1 MDTNGWKEL
10 AAQLRVDSIRSTT
23 AAGSGHPTS
32 SMSAADLVAVLIAD
46 HLRTDVAD
54 PKSLANDRFILSK
67 GHAAPVLY
75 AAFKAIGAIDDEE
88 LLSLRK
94 MGSPVQGHPAPV
106 PEMPWVDVATGSL
119 GQGLPI
125 GLGMALAMR
134 LDGAPGRVWCLMG
147 DSETAEGSV
156 WEAMA
161 AASYHGVDNLICI
174 IDMNRLGQ
182 RGPTMLEWDGDT
194 YVRRAQSFGW
204 LALEVDGHDVGAIDE
219 TYRAAEAADGP
230 VMIVARTEKGHGVS
244 FLADQEGWHG
254 KALDAK
260 QAEQAIAELGGER
273 SIVVTPP
280 SPEAFKPVQ
289 LGELTAAPAPTYPEG
304 IPTRKAFGETL
315 AWLAGHRPDLV
326 VLDGEVGNSTHTEDF
341 QAVAPERFFQ
351 MYIAEQAMVGAQV
364 GMQALGK
371 AAFSATFGA
380 FYTRAQ
386 DFVRMAAV
394 SRANLKLCG
403 SHAGVSIG
411 EDGPSQMAL
420 EDLAAMRAVHG
431 STVLYPADGN
441 STVKLVT
448 AMCDLEGISYLRT
461 TREKTPMLY
470 GPDEEF
476 PIGGSKTLRRSAEDR
491 VTLVGAG
498 ITLIES
504 LAAADA
510 LEAEGTHVRVID
522 LYSVKPVDA
531 QTLREALI
539 ETGLIVTVE
548 DHWPEGGI
556 GDAVLDALASAGDIA
571 GRIVKIAPR
580 EMPGSGSP
588 RSSGTGRGSARHGSP
603 TGSAT
608 SCPEP
613 EAVSATTRPVRCRSM
628 ISSPVTGREK

>member
-1 MDTNGWKEL
+1 MDTNGWHEL
-10 AAQLRVDSIRSTT
+10 AAQLRVDSIRCTT

-32 SMSAADLVAVLIAD
+32 SMSAADLAAVLFAD

-54 PKSLANDRFILSK
+54 PRSPANDRFVLSK
-67 GHAAPVLY
+67 GHAAPLLY
-75 AAFKAIGAIDDEE
+75 AILKAIGAISDDE

-125 GLGMALAMR
+125 SLGMALAMR

-147 DSETAEGSV
+147 DSETVEGSV

-161 AASYHGVDNLICI
+161 NASFHGVGNLVGI

-182 RGPTMLEWDGDT
+182 RGPTMLGWDGDT
-194 YVRRAQSFGW
+194 YARRAAAFGW
-204 LALEVDGHDVGAIDE
+204 NTLEIDGHDVGAIDE
-219 TYRAAEAADGP
+219 AFTSVEGADAP
-230 VMIVARTEKGHGVS
+230 TMIVARTEKGHGVS

-254 KALDAK
+254 KALDAE
-260 QAEQAIAELGGER
+260 QAQLAIAELGGVR
-273 SIVVTPP
+273 DIIVTPP
-280 SPEAFKPVQ
+280 APETFKPVQ
-289 LGELTAAPAPTYPEG
+289 LGELTAAPAPSYPEG
-304 IPTRKAFGETL
+304 IATRKAFGETL

-341 QAVAPERFFQ
+341 QAVAPQRFFQ

-364 GMQALGK
+364 GLQALGK
-371 AAFSATFGA
+371 TAFSATFGA
-380 FYTRAQ
+380 FLTRAL

-394 SRANLKLCG
+394 GRADLRLSG

-420 EDLAAMRAVHG
+420 EDLSAMRALHG

-441 STVKLVT
+441 ATVKLVT
-448 AMCDLEGISYLRT
+448 AMCDIEGISYIRT
-461 TREKTPMLY
+461 TREKTPMIY
-470 GPDEEF
+470 DPDEEF
-476 PIGGSKTLRRSAEDR
+476 PIGGSKLLRSSPEDR

-498 ITLIES
+498 VTLVES
-504 LAAADA
+504 LGAADA
-510 LEAEGTHVRVID
+510 LETEGIHVRVID

-531 QTLREALI
+531 ATLRSALI

-548 DHWPEGGI
+548 DHWLEGGI

-571 GRIVKIAPR
+571 GRVVKIAPR
-580 EMPGSGSP
+580 EMPGSG
-588 RSSGTGRGSARHGSP
+588 T
-603 TGSAT
+603 
-608 SCPEP
+608 PE
-613 EAVSATTRPVRCRSM
+613 ELRDWAGINADRIAERVRAEL
-628 ISSPVTGREK
+628 V

>member
-1 MDTNGWKEL
+1 MDTNRWKEL

-46 HLRTDVAD
+46 HLHTDVAD
-54 PKSLANDRFILSK
+54 PTSLANDRFILSK

-75 AAFKAIGAIDDEE
+75 AALKAMGAIDDEQ

-134 LDGAPGRVWCLMG
+134 VDGAPGRVWCLMG

-161 AASYHGVDNLICI
+161 DASHHRVDNLIGI

-194 YVRRAQSFGW
+194 YLRRAQAFGW

-219 TYRAAEAADGP
+219 TFRAAEAADGP

-289 LGELTAAPAPTYPEG
+289 LGELRAAPAPTYPEG

-441 STVKLVT
+441 STVRLVT

-476 PIGGSKTLRRSAEDR
+476 PIGGSKTLRRSEEDR

-522 LYSVKPVDA
+522 LYSVKPADA

-588 RSSGTGRGSARHGSP
+588 QELRDWAGISASRI
-603 TGSAT
+603 AD
-608 SCPEP
+608 
-613 EAVSATTRPVRCRSM
+613 RVRDEL
-628 ISSPVTGREK
+628 P

>member
-54 PKSLANDRFILSK
+54 PASLANDRFILSK

-75 AAFKAIGAIDDEE
+75 AAFKAMGAIDDEQ

-134 LDGAPGRVWCLMG
+134 VDGAPGRVWCLMG

-161 AASYHGVDNLICI
+161 DASYHRVDNLICI

-194 YVRRAQSFGW
+194 YLRRAQAFGW

-273 SIVVTPP
+273 SIVMTPP

-289 LGELTAAPAPTYPEG
+289 LGELRAAPAPTYPEG

-441 STVKLVT
+441 STVRLVT
-448 AMCDLEGISYLRT
+448 TMCDLEGISYLRT

-476 PIGGSKTLRRSAEDR
+476 PIGGSKTLRRSEEDR
-491 VTLVGAG
+491 VTLVAAG

-522 LYSVKPVDA
+522 LYSVKPADA

-588 RSSGTGRGSARHGSP
+588 QELRDWAGISASRI
-603 TGSAT
+603 AD
-608 SCPEP
+608 
-613 EAVSATTRPVRCRSM
+613 RVRD
-628 ISSPVTGREK
+628 ELL

>member
-10 AAQLRVDSIRSTT
+10 ATQLRVDSIRSTT

-54 PKSLANDRFILSK
+54 PASLANDRFILSK

-75 AAFKAIGAIDDEE
+75 AAFKAMGAIDDEQ

-134 LDGAPGRVWCLMG
+134 VDGAPGRVWCLMG

-161 AASYHGVDNLICI
+161 DASYHRVDNLIGI

-194 YVRRAQSFGW
+194 YLRRAQAFGW

-260 QAEQAIAELGGER
+260 QAEQAIAELGGQR
-273 SIVVTPP
+273 SIVVTSP

-289 LGELTAAPAPTYPEG
+289 LGELRAAPAPTYPEG

-441 STVKLVT
+441 STVRLVT
-448 AMCDLEGISYLRT
+448 TMCDLEGISYLRT

-476 PIGGSKTLRRSAEDR
+476 PIGGSKTLRRSEEDR
-491 VTLVGAG
+491 VTLVAAG

-522 LYSVKPVDA
+522 LYSVKPADA

-588 RSSGTGRGSARHGSP
+588 QELRDWAGISASRI
-603 TGSAT
+603 AD
-608 SCPEP
+608 
-613 EAVSATTRPVRCRSM
+613 RVRD
-628 ISSPVTGREK
+628 ELL

>member
-1 MDTNGWKEL
+1 MDTNGLHEL
-10 AAQLRVDSIRSTT
+10 AAQLRVDSIRCTT

-32 SMSAADLVAVLIAD
+32 SMSAADLAAVLFAG

-54 PKSLANDRFILSK
+54 PHSLANDRFVLSK
-67 GHAAPVLY
+67 GHAAPLLY
-75 AAFKAIGAIDDEE
+75 AIFKAIGAISEDQ

-125 GLGMALAMR
+125 SLGMALAMR

-147 DSETAEGSV
+147 DSETVEGSV

-161 AASYHGVDNLICI
+161 DASFHGVNNLVGI

-182 RGPTMLEWDGDT
+182 RGPTMLGWDGDT
-194 YVRRAQSFGW
+194 YARRAQAFGW
-204 LALEVDGHDVGAIDE
+204 DTLEIDGHDVVAIDE
-219 TYRAAEAADGP
+219 AFTAAARADGP
-230 VMIVARTEKGHGVS
+230 TMIVARTEKGHGVS

-254 KALDAK
+254 KALDAE
-260 QAEQAIAELGGER
+260 QAQRAIAELGGER
-273 SIVVTPP
+273 SILVTPP
-280 SPEAFKPVQ
+280 APEAFKPVQ

-304 IPTRKAFGETL
+304 IATRKAFGETL

-341 QAVAPERFFQ
+341 QAVAPQRFFQ

-364 GMQALGK
+364 GLQALGK
-371 AAFSATFGA
+371 TAFSATFGA
-380 FYTRAQ
+380 FLTRAL

-394 SRANLKLCG
+394 GRADLRLCG

-420 EDLAAMRAVHG
+420 EDLAAMRALHG

-441 STVKLVT
+441 ATVKLVT
-448 AMCDLEGISYLRT
+448 AMCDIEGISYVRT
-461 TREKTPMLY
+461 TREKTPVIY

-476 PIGGSKTLRRSAEDR
+476 PIGGSKTLRSSPEDR

-498 ITLIES
+498 ITLVES
-504 LAAADA
+504 LRAADA
-510 LEAEGTHVRVID
+510 LKAEGVNVRVID
-522 LYSVKPVDA
+522 LYSVKPVDGA
-531 QTLREALI
+531 TLRSALI

-548 DHWPEGGI
+548 DHWPEGGL

-588 RSSGTGRGSARHGSP
+588 EELRDWAGISADRI
-603 TGSAT
+603 A
-608 SCPEP
+608 E
-613 EAVSATTRPVRCRSM
+613 RVRAEL
-628 ISSPVTGREK
+628 I

>member
-1 MDTNGWKEL
+1 MDTNGWHEL
-10 AAQLRVDSIRSTT
+10 AAQLRVDSIRCTT

-32 SMSAADLVAVLIAD
+32 SMSAADLAAVLFGD

-54 PKSLANDRFILSK
+54 PGSPANDRFVLSK
-67 GHAAPVLY
+67 GHASPLLY
-75 AAFKAIGAIDDEE
+75 AILKAIGAISDDE

-106 PEMPWVDVATGSL
+106 PQMPWIDVATGSL

-125 GLGMALAMR
+125 ALGMAMAMR

-147 DSETAEGSV
+147 DSETVEGSV

-161 AASYHGVDNLICI
+161 NASFHGIDNLVGI

-182 RGPTMLEWDGDT
+182 RGPTMLEWDGDA
-194 YVRRAQSFGW
+194 YARRVAAFGW
-204 LALEVDGHDVGAIDE
+204 ATLEIDGHDVNAIDE
-219 TYRAAEAADGP
+219 ALTSAEGADAP
-230 VMIVARTEKGHGVS
+230 TMIVARTEKGHGVS

-254 KALDAK
+254 KALDAE
-260 QAEQAIAELGGER
+260 QATRAIAELGGER

-280 SPEAFKPVQ
+280 APETFKPVQ
-289 LGELTAAPAPTYPEG
+289 LGELTASAAPTYPEG
-304 IPTRKAFGETL
+304 IATRKAFGETL
-315 AWLAGHRPDLV
+315 AWLAGHRPDVV

-341 QAVAPERFFQ
+341 QAVAPQRFFQ

-364 GMQALGK
+364 GLQALGK
-371 AAFSATFGA
+371 TAFSATFGA
-380 FYTRAQ
+380 FLTRAL

-394 SRANLKLCG
+394 GRADLRLCG

-420 EDLAAMRAVHG
+420 EDLAAMRALHG
-431 STVLYPADGN
+431 STVLYPSDGN
-441 STVKLVT
+441 ATVKLVT
-448 AMCDLEGISYLRT
+448 AMCDLEGISYIRT
-461 TREKTPMLY
+461 TREKTPTIY
-470 GPDEEF
+470 EPDEEF
-476 PIGGSKTLRRSAEDR
+476 PIGGSKLLRSSPEDR

-498 ITLIES
+498 VTLVES
-504 LAAADA
+504 LRAADA
-510 LEAEGTHVRVID
+510 LAAEGIQARVID

-531 QTLREALI
+531 ATLRSALI

-571 GRIVKIAPR
+571 GRVVKIAPR

-588 RSSGTGRGSARHGSP
+588 EELRDWAGISADRI
-603 TGSAT
+603 AQRARA
-608 SCPEP
+608 EL
-613 EAVSATTRPVRCRSM
+613 A
-628 ISSPVTGREK
+628 

>member
-1 MDTNGWKEL
+1 MDTNGWMEL

-32 SMSAADLVAVLIAD
+32 SMSAADLVAVLFAD
-46 HLRTDVAD
+46 HLRTDVGD
-54 PKSLANDRFILSK
+54 PRSLANDRFILSK
-67 GHAAPVLY
+67 GHAAPLLY
-75 AAFKAIGAIDDEE
+75 AAFKAIGAIDDEQ

-161 AASYHGVDNLICI
+161 DAGHYRVDDLIGI

-182 RGPTMLEWDGDT
+182 RGPTMLQWDGDA
-194 YVRRAQSFGW
+194 YVRRAESFGW
-204 LALEVDGHDVGAIDE
+204 LALEVDGHDVAAIDE

-230 VMIVARTEKGHGVS
+230 VMIVARTEKGHGVT

-289 LGELTAAPAPTYPEG
+289 LGELRAAPAPTYPEG
-304 IPTRKAFGETL
+304 IATRKAFGETL

-351 MYIAEQAMVGAQV
+351 MYIGEQVMVGAQV

-371 AAFSATFGA
+371 TAFSATFGA

-394 SRANLKLCG
+394 SRANLRLCG

-420 EDLAAMRAVHG
+420 EDLASMRVVHG

-441 STVKLVT
+441 CTVKLVT
-448 AMCDLEGISYLRT
+448 AMCDLEGVSYLRT

-470 GPDEEF
+470 GPNEEF
-476 PIGGSKTLRRSAEDR
+476 PIGGSKTLRSSAEDR

-498 ITLIES
+498 ITLVES

-510 LEAEGTHVRVID
+510 LEAEGIHARVID

-531 QTLREALI
+531 RTLRQALV

-571 GRIVKIAPR
+571 GRIVKMAPR

-588 RSSGTGRGSARHGSP
+588 EELRDWAGISASRIAGR
-603 TGSAT
+603 
-608 SCPEP
+608 
-613 EAVSATTRPVRCRSM
+613 VRD
-628 ISSPVTGREK
+628 ELA

>member
-54 PKSLANDRFILSK
+54 PASLANDRFILSK

-75 AAFKAIGAIDDEE
+75 AAFKAMGAIDDEQ

-134 LDGAPGRVWCLMG
+134 VDGAPGRVWCLMG

-161 AASYHGVDNLICI
+161 DASYHRVDNLICI

-194 YVRRAQSFGW
+194 YLRRAQAFGW

-260 QAEQAIAELGGER
+260 QAEQAIAELGGQR
-273 SIVVTPP
+273 SIVVTSP

-289 LGELTAAPAPTYPEG
+289 LGELRAAPAPTYPEG

-441 STVKLVT
+441 STVRLVT
-448 AMCDLEGISYLRT
+448 TMCDLEGISYLRT

-476 PIGGSKTLRRSAEDR
+476 PIGGSKTLRSSGEDR
-491 VTLVGAG
+491 VTLVAAG

-522 LYSVKPVDA
+522 LYSVKPADA

-588 RSSGTGRGSARHGSP
+588 QELRDWAGISASRI
-603 TGSAT
+603 AD
-608 SCPEP
+608 
-613 EAVSATTRPVRCRSM
+613 RVRD
-628 ISSPVTGREK
+628 ELL